1 MPIDEGVRATLRFDQ
16 GREAIWNAPPGRWLL
31 YFFRWEPG
39 GSSVVR
45 ARAHRPDICLPS
57 AGWRQIDDAGN
68 RSFRAG
74 DDLSLAF
81 RRVSFVQANGV
92 MVAHTFFCLHED
104 RVAGEERPDLEL
116 AAGIQPD
123 WSFPGRWRA
132 VRNGVRNMGQQILE
146 CILLTP
152 AEITTAEA
160 EARFAEMLPAMV
172 EARGQKSEVRGQPN
186 Q

>member
-1 MPIDEGVRATLRFDQ
+1 M
-16 GREAIWNAPPGRWLL
+16 
-31 YFFRWEPG
+31 
-39 GSSVVR
+39 
-45 ARAHRPDICLPS
+45 
-57 AGWRQIDDAGN
+57 
-68 RSFRAG
+68 
-74 DDLSLAF
+74 
-81 RRVSFVQANGV
+81 QANGV

-146 CILLTP
+146 FILLAP
-152 AEITTAEA
+152 AEVTVADAES
-160 EARFAEMLPAMV
+160 RFAAMLPALV
-172 EARGQKSEVRGQPN
+172 KTEVRSQRSEVSQN